1 VDELQK
7 ILEAADK
14 MFRHYG
20 IRSVTM
26 SDLARELGMSKKTLY
41 VHIKNKQD
49 LIMKVLQVHFDREKQ
64 ICNLVQSEAKNALE
78 EMFLMGREIQKNIQ
92 NINPSLMFD
101 LRKYHKAVWGE
112 FDEFRKTF
120 IFNMMKNNMDRG
132 IDEGLYRPDLN
143 ADIVSRLYIGMVEL
157 FLDAELFPPN
167 KFSRSSMHRAMMA
180 YHLHGIVS
188 DRGKASLKDYLKQL
202 EQLSSPS

>member
-1 VDELQK
+1 MDELQK
-7 ILEAADK
+7 ILAAADK
-14 MFRHYG
+14 MFRQYG

-49 LIMKVLQVHFDREKQ
+49 LIMKVLQAHFDQEKRT
-64 ICNLVQSEAKNALE
+64 CTLVQREAKNALE

-92 NINPSLMFD
+92 HINPSLMFD

-112 FDEFRKTF
+112 FDKFRKTF

-132 IDEGLYRPDLN
+132 IEEGLYRPDLN

-157 FLDAELFPPN
+157 FLDAELFPPD
-167 KFSRSSMHRAMMA
+167 KFSRPSMHRAMMA

-188 DRGKASLKDYLKQL
+188 DKGKAALKDYLEQL